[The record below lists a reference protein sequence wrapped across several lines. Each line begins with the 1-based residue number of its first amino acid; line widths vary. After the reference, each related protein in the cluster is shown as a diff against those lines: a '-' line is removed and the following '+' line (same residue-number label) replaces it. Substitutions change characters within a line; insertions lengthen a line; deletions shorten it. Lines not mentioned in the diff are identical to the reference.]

1 MNLDYIILFPVP
13 GPTPTMYP
21 IGSMAYR
28 QAVQQFDQSSN
39 LFFLIFV
46 SSTSELF
53 LKLIL
58 HSGKTCFSSIHRFG
72 FFYQ

>member
-1 MNLDYIILFPVP
+1 MNWHLYIALFPVP

-39 LFFLIFV
+39 FFRSYVLVQFFLIIF
-46 SSTSELF
+46 
-53 LKLIL
+53 
-58 HSGKTCFSSIHRFG
+58 KTFSS
-72 FFYQ
+72 